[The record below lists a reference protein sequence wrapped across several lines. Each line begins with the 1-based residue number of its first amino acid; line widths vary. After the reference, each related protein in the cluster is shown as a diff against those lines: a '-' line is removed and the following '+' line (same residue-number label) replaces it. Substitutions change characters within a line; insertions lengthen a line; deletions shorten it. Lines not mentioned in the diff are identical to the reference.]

1 MTIELV
7 LQTQI
12 GESKKWLDRENDD
25 STYKRDLEKRIES
38 INWVLQNMKK
48 PDVKIC
54 DLVESKMNE
63 IILAINRTYSIL
75 DADRFQHD
83 KTNLYQGLED
93 SKYSSA

>member
-1 MTIELV
+1 MTIEQV

-25 STYKRDLEKRIES
+25 STYKRK
-38 INWVLQNMKK
+38 N